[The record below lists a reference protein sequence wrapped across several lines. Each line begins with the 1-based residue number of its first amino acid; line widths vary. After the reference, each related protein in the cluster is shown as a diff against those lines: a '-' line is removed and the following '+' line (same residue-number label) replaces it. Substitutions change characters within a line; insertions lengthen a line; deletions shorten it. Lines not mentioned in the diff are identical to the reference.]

1 LGLTA
6 DGCDD
11 GSDGHQ
17 DDVDGLSYGTD
28 LQGQGGPAQ
37 PVEFSVGPGAHGAP
51 GSAVEAQYNCPPA
64 DPGFAPEAEGDV
76 FRSAVDRNNELL
88 FDGNGPIGSCTAG
101 FPLGLVEAAM
111 RRDDLDALDSQ
122 DAATVDANGDG
133 VPEQRVYFSL
143 AATSP
148 TLAALGFSPGDILVT
163 RNGSVPSVFASAAQL
178 GLAADQDLDAFCLRE
193 DGDGVYNA
201 GDLVYYS
208 IAPRQDGS
216 TPGNVGP
223 GDILAPGTP
232 PAVIRHGSELGL
244 ALGDDLDA
252 LECRMLMVSAKANG
266 DVTCDGATNAID
278 ALVELQFD
286 AHLLAALPCPQ
297 NGDVSGD
304 GRTNSLDASLIL
316 QFVAGLIG
324 LPQ

>member
-1 LGLTA
+1 
-6 DGCDD
+6 
-11 GSDGHQ
+11 
-17 DDVDGLSYGTD
+17 
-28 LQGQGGPAQ
+28 
-37 PVEFSVGPGAHGAP
+37 VEV
-51 GSAVEAQYNCPPA
+51 QYNCPPA
-64 DPGFAPEAEGDV
+64 NPGFAPEAESDV
-76 FRSAVDRNNELL
+76 FASAVDGGNELL
-88 FDGNGPIGSCTAG
+88 FDGNGPIGSCSAG
-101 FPLGLVEAAM
+101 FPLGLVEAAL

-122 DAATVDANGDG
+122 DAATIDANGDG
-133 VPEQRVYFSL
+133 VPEEPVYFSL

-163 RNGSVPSVFASAAQL
+163 RNGGMPSVFASAAQL
-178 GLAADQDLDAFCLRE
+178 GLASDQDLDAFCLRE

-208 IAPRQDGS
+208 IAPRKDGS

-223 GDILAPGTP
+223 GDILAPGMP
-232 PAVIRHGSELGL
+232 LVVVRHGSELGL
-244 ALGDDLDA
+244 APGDDLDA
-252 LECRMLMVSAKANG
+252 LECRMLVASPRPNG
-266 DVTCDGATNAID
+266 DVTCDGGTNAID
-278 ALVELQFD
+278 ALVALQFD

-316 QFVAGLIG
+316 QFAAGLIG